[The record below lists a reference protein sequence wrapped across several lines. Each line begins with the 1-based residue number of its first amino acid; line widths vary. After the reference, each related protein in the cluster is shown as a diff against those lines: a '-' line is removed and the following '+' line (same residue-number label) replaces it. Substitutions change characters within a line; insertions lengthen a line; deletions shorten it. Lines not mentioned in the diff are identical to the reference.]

1 MQSATAFRREGEEE
15 TASMDPVIDLAA
27 ATLSSSSDDDLGG
40 LPRGLH
46 GIIDEKLSSPSS
58 SDRER
63 TDAEPTTSCGGVD
76 VPAILAKM
84 PLGLRAQITAAA
96 KSSTMPVSRGVLDE
110 WSERVSL
117 DVSTVEEI
125 FASFAK
131 SSRASAAA
139 ARDQVTRLA
148 AQDEAAPEED
158 EYAPDDGDDVED
170 VDMDV
175 GTDEDIPMFPSSA
188 PADVPPLQE
197 GVPFPGIPR
206 DVSVGV
212 VCGDLRGRLEL
223 KRGYKKLQERVRCG
237 DRTITPS
244 KFEADGGRASA
255 KKWKISLR
263 VVRPDG
269 TPGATVGDW
278 IDKHGYHPAGLVIG
292 GEEDKPK
299 VAPSAPPRAKKSA
312 FQIQLDPLL
321 DAEGDVALRT
331 IPKFVRMMRET
342 TKPKERALLLQI
354 IRGTKNKTCLREF
367 GQSAELKGLDV
378 LQDWMMDA
386 KRRYQSTLLVSILR
400 TLKMI
405 PVTLEALTRT
415 SIGTQLSKMKS
426 YEVPEHEEEYD
437 NTEMNTK
444 VVVLSK
450 SVKNTWKA
458 QITAPHV
465 SQPSAAKPVAA
476 APPAAKPV
484 AKPAATPVAKAVELG
499 DDDLFGR
506 AKKAAP
512 APKTTVVKTV
522 TKITMEKKVAP
533 PSVSTKKPSMSVND
547 LINKSSKA
555 TKFAAVPVQKPKE
568 TEEKLDKSGKK
579 RKRKTVTWA
588 PEDKLEQVRVFEK
601 DAKQPKEVAFPDP
614 SRDGAT
620 DASSRKALER
630 RDREVEAERKAAAK
644 QHQRRLDE
652 MRATISWRTPRRI
665 EPVRDHN
672 DPEALAPGAESEEF
686 QRILRIE
693 AEKPSVKYKSL
704 KDIPDSPAEAPNED
718 DQLDLDNTPAFFMEF
733 QEEEVSPQPL
743 MPAAQPAGL
752 PANIDF
758 AALGALLAN
767 VQQQNA
773 GLQPPPPAR
782 GYAPPPAA
790 YAPPPPPPQQTLA
803 PQAPY
808 VPGTVQPPQQPSKPA
823 LVGGQPVPAQHA
835 LNVGGKTYRGVCAFF
850 NTPRGCN
857 WGDKCGY
864 LHEIGR
870 NPT

>member
-1 MQSATAFRREGEEE
+1 
-15 TASMDPVIDLAA
+15 LAA
-27 ATLSSSSDDDLGG
+27 
-40 LPRGLH
+40 
-46 GIIDEKLSSPSS
+46 
-58 SDRER
+58 
-63 TDAEPTTSCGGVD
+63 V
-76 VPAILAKM
+76 LAKM
-84 PLGLRAQITAAA
+84 PLGVRAQLTAAA
-96 KSSTMPVSRGVLDE
+96 KSSTMPVDRGVLDE
-110 WSERVSL
+110 WVERTRL
-117 DVSTVEEI
+117 DISTVEQI

-139 ARDQVTRLA
+139 ARDQVARLA
-148 AQDEAAPEED
+148 AQDEAAPEEE
-158 EYAPDDGDDVED
+158 EYAPGDADDVED
-170 VDMDV
+170 VDVD
-175 GTDEDIPMFPSSA
+175 TEEDTPAFPSSA
-188 PADVPPLQE
+188 SADVPPLQE

-206 DVSVGV
+206 DVAVDV

-237 DRTITPS
+237 DQTMTPS
-244 KFEADGGRASA
+244 KFESDGGRGSA

-263 VVRPDG
+263 IVRSDG
-269 TPGATVGDW
+269 KPGATVGDW
-278 IDKHGYHPAGLVIG
+278 IDKHGYHPAGLVVG
-292 GEEDKPK
+292 GEEKEKPK
-299 VAPSAPPRAKKSA
+299 AAPSAPPRAKKSA
-312 FQIQLDPLL
+312 FEIQLDPLL

-386 KRRYQSTLLVSILR
+386 RRRYQSTLLVSILR

-465 SQPSAAKPVAA
+465 SQPSAAKPAA
-476 APPAAKPV
+476 AVSPPAAKPV
-484 AKPAATPVAKAVELG
+484 AKPPAAPAAPAPKAVELG

-512 APKTTVVKTV
+512 EPKTTVVKTV

-555 TKFAAVPVQKPKE
+555 TKISVAPVQKPKHA
-568 TEEKLDKSGKK
+568 EEKLDKSGKK

-588 PEDKLEQVRVFEK
+588 SDDKLEQVRVFEK

-665 EPVRDHN
+665 ESVRDHP

-733 QEEEVSPQPL
+733 QEEEVAPQPP
-743 MPAAQPAGL
+743 MPAAQPGGL

-767 VQQQNA
+767 VQQNG
-773 GLQPPPPAR
+773 GLQPPPPAH

-790 YAPPPPPPQQTLA
+790 YAPPPPPPHQAFA

-808 VPGTVQPPQQPSKPA
+808 VPGTAQPPQQPSKPA

-835 LNVGGKTYRGVCAFF
+835 LNVGGKTYRGICAFF

-864 LHEIGR
+864 LHEVGR

>member
-1 MQSATAFRREGEEE
+1 MDDSANA
-15 TASMDPVIDLAA
+15 AVDLATS
-27 ATLSSSSDDDLGG
+27 TLSSSSSDDDMGG
-40 LPRGLH
+40 FPRGVH
-46 GIIDEKLSSPSS
+46 GVIDEKSSSSS

-63 TDAEPTTSCGGVD
+63 TDAEPTTSYGGDELAV
-76 VPAILAKM
+76 VLAKM
-84 PLGLRAQITAAA
+84 PLGVRAQLTAAA
-96 KSSTMPVSRGVLDE
+96 KSSTMPVARGVLDE
-110 WSERVSL
+110 WAERTRL
-117 DVSTVEEI
+117 DISTVEQI

-139 ARDQVTRLA
+139 ARDQVARLA

-158 EYAPDDGDDVED
+158 EYAPGDADDVED
-170 VDMDV
+170 VDLDV
-175 GTDEDIPMFPSSA
+175 DTEEDIPAFPSSA
-188 PADVPPLQE
+188 SADVPPLQE

-206 DVSVGV
+206 DVAVDV

-237 DRTITPS
+237 DRTMTPS
-244 KFEADGGRASA
+244 KFETDGGRGSA

-263 VVRPDG
+263 IVRSDG
-269 TPGATVGDW
+269 KPGATVGDW
-278 IDKHGYHPAGLVIG
+278 IDKHGYHPAGLVVG
-292 GEEDKPK
+292 GEEKEKPPK
-299 VAPSAPPRAKKSA
+299 AAPSAPPRAKKSA
-312 FQIQLDPLL
+312 FEIQLDPLL

-386 KRRYQSTLLVSILR
+386 RRRYQSTLLVSILR

-465 SQPSAAKPVAA
+465 SQPSAEKPAA
-476 APPAAKPV
+476 AVAPPAAKPV
-484 AKPAATPVAKAVELG
+484 AKPAAAPAPKAVELG

-512 APKTTVVKTV
+512 EPKTTVVKTV

-555 TKFAAVPVQKPKE
+555 TKISAAPVQKPKDA
-568 TEEKLDKSGKK
+568 EEKLDKSGKK

-588 PEDKLEQVRVFEK
+588 SDDKLEQVRVFEK

-665 EPVRDHN
+665 EPVRDHS

-733 QEEEVSPQPL
+733 QEEEVAPQPP
-743 MPAAQPAGL
+743 MPAAQPGGL

-767 VQQQNA
+767 VQQNG
-773 GLQPPPPAR
+773 GLQPPPPAH

-790 YAPPPPPPQQTLA
+790 YAPPPPPPHQAYA

-808 VPGTVQPPQQPSKPA
+808 VPGTAQPPQQPSKPA

-864 LHEIGR
+864 LHEVGR

>member
-1 MQSATAFRREGEEE
+1 MDDSANA
-15 TASMDPVIDLAA
+15 VINLATS
-27 ATLSSSSDDDLGG
+27 TLSSSSDDDTGG
-40 LPRGLH
+40 FPRGVH
-46 GIIDEKLSSPSS
+46 GVIDEKSSSSS

-63 TDAEPTTSCGGVD
+63 TDAEPTTSYGGDELAAV
-76 VPAILAKM
+76 LAKM
-84 PLGLRAQITAAA
+84 PLGVRAQLTAAA
-96 KSSTMPVSRGVLDE
+96 KSSTMPVARGVLDE
-110 WSERVSL
+110 WVERTRL
-117 DVSTVEEI
+117 DISTVEQI

-131 SSRASAAA
+131 SSRASATA
-139 ARDQVTRLA
+139 ARDQVARLA
-148 AQDEAAPEED
+148 AQDEAAPEEE
-158 EYAPDDGDDVED
+158 EYAPGDADDVED
-170 VDMDV
+170 VDVD
-175 GTDEDIPMFPSSA
+175 TEEDIPAFPSSA
-188 PADVPPLQE
+188 SADVPPLQE

-206 DVSVGV
+206 DVAVDV

-237 DRTITPS
+237 DQTMTPS
-244 KFEADGGRASA
+244 KFETDGGRGSA

-263 VVRPDG
+263 IVRSDG
-269 TPGATVGDW
+269 KPGATVGDW
-278 IDKHGYHPAGLVIG
+278 IDKHGYHPAGLVVG
-292 GEEDKPK
+292 GEEKEKPK
-299 VAPSAPPRAKKSA
+299 AAPSAPPRAKKSA
-312 FQIQLDPLL
+312 FEIQLDPLL

-354 IRGTKNKTCLREF
+354 IRGTKNKSCLREF

-386 KRRYQSTLLVSILR
+386 RRRYQSTLLVSILR

-465 SQPSAAKPVAA
+465 SQPSAAKPAA
-476 APPAAKPV
+476 AVAPPAAKPV
-484 AKPAATPVAKAVELG
+484 AKPPAAPAAPAPKAVELG

-512 APKTTVVKTV
+512 EPKTTVVKTV

-555 TKFAAVPVQKPKE
+555 TKISVAPVQKPKHA
-568 TEEKLDKSGKK
+568 EEKLDKSGKK

-588 PEDKLEQVRVFEK
+588 SDDKLEQVRVFEK

-665 EPVRDHN
+665 ESVRDQP

-733 QEEEVSPQPL
+733 QEEEVAPQPP
-743 MPAAQPAGL
+743 MPAAQPGGL

-767 VQQQNA
+767 VQQNG
-773 GLQPPPPAR
+773 GLQPPPPAH

-790 YAPPPPPPQQTLA
+790 YAPPPPPPHQAFA

-808 VPGTVQPPQQPSKPA
+808 VPGTAQPPQQPSKPA

-835 LNVGGKTYRGVCAFF
+835 LNVGGKTYRGICAFF

-864 LHEIGR
+864 LHEVGR

>member
-1 MQSATAFRREGEEE
+1 MDDSANA
-15 TASMDPVIDLAA
+15 AVDLATS
-27 ATLSSSSDDDLGG
+27 TLSSSSSDDDMGG
-40 LPRGLH
+40 FPRGVH
-46 GIIDEKLSSPSS
+46 GVIDEKSSSSS

-63 TDAEPTTSCGGVD
+63 TDAEPTTSYGGDELAV
-76 VPAILAKM
+76 VLAKM
-84 PLGLRAQITAAA
+84 PLGVRAQLTAAA
-96 KSSTMPVSRGVLDE
+96 KSSTMPVARGVLDE
-110 WSERVSL
+110 WAERTRL
-117 DVSTVEEI
+117 DISTVEQI

-139 ARDQVTRLA
+139 ARDQVARLA

-158 EYAPDDGDDVED
+158 EYAPGDADDVED
-170 VDMDV
+170 VDLDV
-175 GTDEDIPMFPSSA
+175 DTEEDIPAFPSSA
-188 PADVPPLQE
+188 SADVPPLQE

-206 DVSVGV
+206 DVAVDV

-237 DRTITPS
+237 DRTMTPS
-244 KFEADGGRASA
+244 KFETDGGRGSA

-263 VVRPDG
+263 IVRSDG
-269 TPGATVGDW
+269 RPGATVGDW
-278 IDKHGYHPAGLVIG
+278 IDKHGYHPAGLVVG
-292 GEEDKPK
+292 GEEKEKPPK
-299 VAPSAPPRAKKSA
+299 AAPSAPPRAKKSA
-312 FQIQLDPLL
+312 FEIQLDPLL

-386 KRRYQSTLLVSILR
+386 RRRYQSTLLVSILR

-465 SQPSAAKPVAA
+465 SQPSAEKPAA
-476 APPAAKPV
+476 AVAPPAAKPV
-484 AKPAATPVAKAVELG
+484 AKPAAAPAPKAVELG

-512 APKTTVVKTV
+512 EPKTTVVKTV

-555 TKFAAVPVQKPKE
+555 TKISAAPVQKPKDA
-568 TEEKLDKSGKK
+568 EEKLDKSGKK

-588 PEDKLEQVRVFEK
+588 SDDKLEQVRVFEK

-733 QEEEVSPQPL
+733 QEEEVAPQPPI
-743 MPAAQPAGL
+743 PAAQPGGL

-767 VQQQNA
+767 VQQNG
-773 GLQPPPPAR
+773 GLQPPPPAH

-790 YAPPPPPPQQTLA
+790 YAPPPPPPHQAYA

-808 VPGTVQPPQQPSKPA
+808 VPGTAQPPQQPSKPA

-864 LHEIGR
+864 LHEVGR

>member
-1 MQSATAFRREGEEE
+1 M
-15 TASMDPVIDLAA
+15 AA
-27 ATLSSSSDDDLGG
+27 
-40 LPRGLH
+40 
-46 GIIDEKLSSPSS
+46 
-58 SDRER
+58 
-63 TDAEPTTSCGGVD
+63 V
-76 VPAILAKM
+76 LAKM
-84 PLGLRAQITAAA
+84 PLGVRAQLTAAA
-96 KSSTMPVSRGVLDE
+96 KSSTMPVARGVLDE
-110 WSERVSL
+110 WVERTRL
-117 DVSTVEEI
+117 DISTVEQI

-139 ARDQVTRLA
+139 ARDQVARLA
-148 AQDEAAPEED
+148 AQDEAAPEEE
-158 EYAPDDGDDVED
+158 EYAPGDADDVED
-170 VDMDV
+170 VDVD
-175 GTDEDIPMFPSSA
+175 TEEDIPAFPSSA
-188 PADVPPLQE
+188 SADVPPLQE

-206 DVSVGV
+206 DVAVDV

-237 DRTITPS
+237 DETMTPS
-244 KFEADGGRASA
+244 KFETDGGRGSA

-263 VVRPDG
+263 IVRSDG
-269 TPGATVGDW
+269 KPGATVGDW
-278 IDKHGYHPAGLVIG
+278 IDKHGYHPAGLVVG
-292 GEEDKPK
+292 GEEKEKPK
-299 VAPSAPPRAKKSA
+299 AAPSAPPRAKKSA
-312 FQIQLDPLL
+312 FEIQLDPLL

-354 IRGTKNKTCLREF
+354 IRGTKNKSCLREF

-386 KRRYQSTLLVSILR
+386 RRRYQSTLLVSILR

-465 SQPSAAKPVAA
+465 SQPSAAKPAA
-476 APPAAKPV
+476 AVAPPAAKPV
-484 AKPAATPVAKAVELG
+484 AKPPAAPAAPAPKAVELG

-512 APKTTVVKTV
+512 EPKTTVVKTV

-555 TKFAAVPVQKPKE
+555 TKISVAPVQKPKHA
-568 TEEKLDKSGKK
+568 EEKLDKSGKK

-588 PEDKLEQVRVFEK
+588 SDDKLEQVRVFEK

-665 EPVRDHN
+665 ESVRDHP

-733 QEEEVSPQPL
+733 QEEEVAPQPP
-743 MPAAQPAGL
+743 MPAAQPGGL

-767 VQQQNA
+767 VQQNG
-773 GLQPPPPAR
+773 GLQPPPPAH

-790 YAPPPPPPQQTLA
+790 YAPPPPPPHQAFA

-808 VPGTVQPPQQPSKPA
+808 VPGTAQPPQQPSKPA

-835 LNVGGKTYRGVCAFF
+835 LNVGGKTYRGICAFF

-864 LHEIGR
+864 LHEVGR

>member
-1 MQSATAFRREGEEE
+1 MDDSANA
-15 TASMDPVIDLAA
+15 AVDLATS
-27 ATLSSSSDDDLGG
+27 TLSSSSDDDMGG
-40 LPRGLH
+40 FPRGVH
-46 GIIDEKLSSPSS
+46 GVIDEKSSSSS

-63 TDAEPTTSCGGVD
+63 TDAEPTTSYGGDELAV
-76 VPAILAKM
+76 VLAKM
-84 PLGLRAQITAAA
+84 PLGVRAQLTAAA
-96 KSSTMPVSRGVLDE
+96 KSSTMPVARGVLDE
-110 WSERVSL
+110 WAERTRL
-117 DVSTVEEI
+117 DISTVEQI

-139 ARDQVTRLA
+139 ARDQVARLA

-158 EYAPDDGDDVED
+158 EYAPGDADDVED
-170 VDMDV
+170 VDLDV
-175 GTDEDIPMFPSSA
+175 DTEEDIPAFPSSA
-188 PADVPPLQE
+188 SADVPPLQE

-206 DVSVGV
+206 DVAVDV

-237 DRTITPS
+237 DRTMTPS
-244 KFEADGGRASA
+244 KFETDGGRGSA

-263 VVRPDG
+263 IVRSDG
-269 TPGATVGDW
+269 KPGATVGDW
-278 IDKHGYHPAGLVIG
+278 IDKHGYHPAGLVVG
-292 GEEDKPK
+292 GEEKEKPPK
-299 VAPSAPPRAKKSA
+299 AAPSAPPRAKKSA
-312 FQIQLDPLL
+312 FEIQLDPLL

-386 KRRYQSTLLVSILR
+386 RRRYQSTLLVSILR

-465 SQPSAAKPVAA
+465 SQPSAEKPAA
-476 APPAAKPV
+476 AVAPPAAKPV
-484 AKPAATPVAKAVELG
+484 AKPAAAPAPKAVELG

-512 APKTTVVKTV
+512 EPKTTVVKTV

-555 TKFAAVPVQKPKE
+555 TKISAAPVQKPKDA
-568 TEEKLDKSGKK
+568 EEKFDKSGKK

-588 PEDKLEQVRVFEK
+588 SDDKLEQVRVFEK

-665 EPVRDHN
+665 EPVRDHS

-733 QEEEVSPQPL
+733 QEEEVAPQPP
-743 MPAAQPAGL
+743 MPAVQPGGL

-767 VQQQNA
+767 VQQNG
-773 GLQPPPPAR
+773 GLQPPPPAH

-790 YAPPPPPPQQTLA
+790 YAPPPPPPHQAYA

-808 VPGTVQPPQQPSKPA
+808 VPGTAQPPQQPSKPA

-864 LHEIGR
+864 LHEVGR

>member
-1 MQSATAFRREGEEE
+1 MDDSANA
-15 TASMDPVIDLAA
+15 AVDLATS
-27 ATLSSSSDDDLGG
+27 TLSSSSSDDDMGG
-40 LPRGLH
+40 FPRGVH
-46 GIIDEKLSSPSS
+46 GVIDEKSSSSS

-63 TDAEPTTSCGGVD
+63 TDAEPTTSYGGDELAAV
-76 VPAILAKM
+76 LAKM
-84 PLGLRAQITAAA
+84 PLGVRAQLTAAA
-96 KSSTMPVSRGVLDE
+96 KSSTMPVARGVLDE
-110 WSERVSL
+110 WAERTRL
-117 DVSTVEEI
+117 DISTVEQI

-139 ARDQVTRLA
+139 ARDQVARLA
-148 AQDEAAPEED
+148 AEDEAAPEED
-158 EYAPDDGDDVED
+158 EYAPGDADDVED
-170 VDMDV
+170 VDVDV
-175 GTDEDIPMFPSSA
+175 DTEEDIPAFPSSA
-188 PADVPPLQE
+188 SADVPPLQE

-206 DVSVGV
+206 DVAVDV

-237 DRTITPS
+237 DRTMTPS
-244 KFEADGGRASA
+244 KFETDGGRGSA

-263 VVRPDG
+263 IVRPDG

-278 IDKHGYHPAGLVIG
+278 IDKHGYHPAGLVVG
-292 GEEDKPK
+292 GEEKEKPK
-299 VAPSAPPRAKKSA
+299 AAPSAPPRAKKSA
-312 FQIQLDPLL
+312 FEIQLDPLL

-386 KRRYQSTLLVSILR
+386 RRRYQSTLLVSILR

-465 SQPSAAKPVAA
+465 SQPSAAKPAA
-476 APPAAKPV
+476 VAPPAAKPV
-484 AKPAATPVAKAVELG
+484 AKPAAAPAAPAPKAVELG

-512 APKTTVVKTV
+512 EPKTTVVKTV

-555 TKFAAVPVQKPKE
+555 TKISAAPVQKPKDA
-568 TEEKLDKSGKK
+568 EEKLDKSGKK

-588 PEDKLEQVRVFEK
+588 SDDKLEQVRVFEK

-665 EPVRDHN
+665 EPVRDHS

-733 QEEEVSPQPL
+733 QEEEAAPQPP
-743 MPAAQPAGL
+743 MPAAQPGGL

-767 VQQQNA
+767 VQQNG
-773 GLQPPPPAR
+773 GLQPPPPAH

-790 YAPPPPPPQQTLA
+790 YAPPPPPLHQAFA

-808 VPGTVQPPQQPSKPA
+808 VPGTAQPPQQPSKPA
-823 LVGGQPVPAQHA
+823 LVGGQPVPVQHA

-864 LHEIGR
+864 LHEVGR

>member
-1 MQSATAFRREGEEE
+1 MDDSANA
-15 TASMDPVIDLAA
+15 AVDLATS
-27 ATLSSSSDDDLGG
+27 TLSSSSDDDMGG
-40 LPRGLH
+40 FPRGVH
-46 GIIDEKLSSPSS
+46 GVIDEKSSSSS

-63 TDAEPTTSCGGVD
+63 TDAEPTTSYGGDELAV
-76 VPAILAKM
+76 VLAKM
-84 PLGLRAQITAAA
+84 PLGVRAQLTAAA
-96 KSSTMPVSRGVLDE
+96 KSSTMPVARGVLDE
-110 WSERVSL
+110 WAERTRL
-117 DVSTVEEI
+117 DISTVEQI

-139 ARDQVTRLA
+139 ARDQVARLA

-158 EYAPDDGDDVED
+158 EYAPGDADDVED
-170 VDMDV
+170 VDLDV
-175 GTDEDIPMFPSSA
+175 DTEEDIPAFPSSA
-188 PADVPPLQE
+188 SADVPPLQE

-206 DVSVGV
+206 DVAVDV

-237 DRTITPS
+237 DRTMTPS
-244 KFEADGGRASA
+244 KFETDGGRGSA

-263 VVRPDG
+263 IVRSDG
-269 TPGATVGDW
+269 KPGATVGDW
-278 IDKHGYHPAGLVIG
+278 IDKHGYHPAGLVVG
-292 GEEDKPK
+292 GEEKEKPPK
-299 VAPSAPPRAKKSA
+299 AAPSAPPRAKKSA
-312 FQIQLDPLL
+312 FEIQLDPLL

-386 KRRYQSTLLVSILR
+386 RRRYQSTLLVSILR

-465 SQPSAAKPVAA
+465 SQPSAEKPAA
-476 APPAAKPV
+476 AVAPPAAKPV
-484 AKPAATPVAKAVELG
+484 AKPAAAPAPKAVELG

-512 APKTTVVKTV
+512 EPKTTVVKTV

-555 TKFAAVPVQKPKE
+555 TKISAAPVQKPKDA
-568 TEEKLDKSGKK
+568 EEKLDKSGKK

-588 PEDKLEQVRVFEK
+588 SDDKLEQVRVFEK

-665 EPVRDHN
+665 EPVRDHS

-733 QEEEVSPQPL
+733 QEEEVAPQPP
-743 MPAAQPAGL
+743 MPAAQPGGL

-767 VQQQNA
+767 VQQNG
-773 GLQPPPPAR
+773 GLQPPPPAH

-790 YAPPPPPPQQTLA
+790 YAPPPPPPHQAYA

-808 VPGTVQPPQQPSKPA
+808 VPGTAQPPQQPSKPA

-864 LHEIGR
+864 LHEVGR

>member
-1 MQSATAFRREGEEE
+1 MDDSANA
-15 TASMDPVIDLAA
+15 AVDLATS
-27 ATLSSSSDDDLGG
+27 TLSSSSDDDMGG
-40 LPRGLH
+40 FPRGVH
-46 GIIDEKLSSPSS
+46 GVIDEKSSSSS

-63 TDAEPTTSCGGVD
+63 TDAEPTTSYGGDELAV
-76 VPAILAKM
+76 VLAKM
-84 PLGLRAQITAAA
+84 PLGVRAQLTAAA
-96 KSSTMPVSRGVLDE
+96 KSSTMPVARGVLDE
-110 WSERVSL
+110 WAERTRL
-117 DVSTVEEI
+117 DISTVEQI

-139 ARDQVTRLA
+139 ARDQVARLA

-158 EYAPDDGDDVED
+158 EYAPGDADDVED
-170 VDMDV
+170 VDLDV
-175 GTDEDIPMFPSSA
+175 DTEEDIPAFPSSA
-188 PADVPPLQE
+188 SADVPPLQE

-206 DVSVGV
+206 DVAVDV

-237 DRTITPS
+237 DRTMTPS
-244 KFEADGGRASA
+244 KFETDGGRGSA

-263 VVRPDG
+263 IVRSDG
-269 TPGATVGDW
+269 KPGATVGDW
-278 IDKHGYHPAGLVIG
+278 IDKHGYHPAGLVVG
-292 GEEDKPK
+292 GEEKEKPPK
-299 VAPSAPPRAKKSA
+299 AAPSAPPRAKKSA
-312 FQIQLDPLL
+312 FEIQLDPLL

-386 KRRYQSTLLVSILR
+386 RRRYQSTLLVSILR

-465 SQPSAAKPVAA
+465 SQPSAEKPAA
-476 APPAAKPV
+476 AVAPPAAKPV
-484 AKPAATPVAKAVELG
+484 AKPAAAPAPKAVELG

-512 APKTTVVKTV
+512 EPKTTVVKTV

-555 TKFAAVPVQKPKE
+555 TKISAAPVQKPKDA
-568 TEEKLDKSGKK
+568 EEKFDKSGKK

-588 PEDKLEQVRVFEK
+588 SDDKLEQVRVFEK

-665 EPVRDHN
+665 EPVRDHS

-733 QEEEVSPQPL
+733 QEEEVAPQPP
-743 MPAAQPAGL
+743 MPAAQPGGL

-767 VQQQNA
+767 VQQNG
-773 GLQPPPPAR
+773 GLQPPPPAH

-790 YAPPPPPPQQTLA
+790 YAPPPPPPHQAYA

-808 VPGTVQPPQQPSKPA
+808 VPGTAQPPQQPSKPA

-864 LHEIGR
+864 LHEVGR